1 MEGVGNDEDLVI
13 YGDDGSVIMKG
24 IEPRT
29 SWSIVR
35 STKHSANLRTLYIL
49 NNLSLNKYNKKY
61 FTMLHVSSATV
72 FASDTLEDKQIH
84 NESCQPLLIFFF
96 LCKMPGRGKN
106 SDIFC
111 TFLLKT

>member
-35 STKHSANLRTLYIL
+35 STKHSANLRTLHIL
-49 NNLSLNKYNKKY
+49 NNLSLNNNKKKKY

-72 FASDTLEDKQIH
+72 FASDTLED
-84 NESCQPLLIFFF
+84 
-96 LCKMPGRGKN
+96 
-106 SDIFC
+106 
-111 TFLLKT
+111 